1 MAFREET
8 KQDVKENIVGLAQH
22 AKDVG
27 NDTAHQAS
35 DYMRAQAENLKI
47 SGADVLYRVENRIR
61 TRPGQSVGIAF
72 AAGILA
78 SILLRRR
85 AS

>member
-27 NDTAHQAS
+27 SDTAHQAS
-35 DYMRAQAENLKI
+35 DYMRTQAENLKI